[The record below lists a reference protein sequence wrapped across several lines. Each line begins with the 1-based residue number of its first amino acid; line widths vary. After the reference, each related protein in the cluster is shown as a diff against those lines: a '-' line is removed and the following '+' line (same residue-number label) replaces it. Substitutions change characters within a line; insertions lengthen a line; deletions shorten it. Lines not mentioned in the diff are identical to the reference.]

1 MPKPKTP
8 EEIKEDLIYL
18 YKDYENK
25 IISRHQIID
34 YVRDL
39 YYIDFSGMIYDDWL
53 AEQSINA

>member
-39 YYIDFSGMIYDDWL
+39 YYIDFSGMTYDDWL

>member
-1 MPKPKTP
+1 MPKSKTP
-8 EEIKEDLIYL
+8 EEIKEDLLYL

-39 YYIDFSGMIYDDWL
+39 YYIDFSGMNYDDWL